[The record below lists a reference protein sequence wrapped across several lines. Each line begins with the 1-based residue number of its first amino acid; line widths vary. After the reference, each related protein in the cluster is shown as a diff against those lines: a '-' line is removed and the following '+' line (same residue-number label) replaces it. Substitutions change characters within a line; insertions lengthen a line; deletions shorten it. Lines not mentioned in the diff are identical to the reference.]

1 MAGNR
6 EISFLDLK
14 QNAHK
19 ANQKLQERVNR
30 WMWTRSGLSLL
41 FLIIGFAVWFL
52 PQNGEYFISLF
63 AFPLWMG
70 ALIFF
75 LMAMDA
81 YQRSREVEGR
91 HWTSCTPRVRRP
103 PATSTECEQLVEEQD

>member
-6 EISFLDLK
+6 ETSFLEPQ
-14 QNAHK
+14 QNAQK
-19 ANQKLQERVNR
+19 ANQKLKESVDR
-30 WMWTRSGLSLL
+30 WMWTRSGFSLL
-41 FLIIGFAVWFL
+41 FLIIGIAVWFS
-52 PQNGEYFISLF
+52 PQNGEDYISLF
-63 AFPLWMG
+63 AFPLLAG

-91 HWTSCTPRVRRP
+91 HWTSYTPRVRPHP
-103 PATSTECEQLVEEQD
+103 PTSTECEQPVEEQE